1 MNFTTLTN
9 PHIYYLTQNGLNAS
23 SSSSFSSAWS
33 LLVIFLQCKFVTN
46 GCLWSYFSY
55 YQIVCL
61 SGKSVRIGR
70 KFQYFSSKRSF
81 FSKILLNFSIIW
93 MLCYFLSILLSFLL
107 ISNKTTIVFFSNF
120 MKSWNFNQKHSYSNY
135 CNIPHD
141 L

>member
-9 PHIYYLTQNGLNAS
+9 PHIYYLTQNGLNVS

-70 KFQYFSSKRSF
+70 KFLYFSSKRSI

-93 MLCYFLSILLSFLL
+93 MLCYFLSFCTHFFWFLIKL
-107 ISNKTTIVFFSNF
+107 QLFFSNF
-120 MKSWNFNQKHSYSNY
+120 MKSWNFNQKHYYSNY
-135 CNIPHD
+135 FSIPHD